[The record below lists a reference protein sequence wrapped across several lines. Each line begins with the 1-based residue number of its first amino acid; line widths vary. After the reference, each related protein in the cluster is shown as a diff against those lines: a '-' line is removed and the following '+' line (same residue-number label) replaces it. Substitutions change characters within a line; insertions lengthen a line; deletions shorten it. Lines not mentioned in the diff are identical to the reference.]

1 MYVGTNQFATAAV
14 LAAFFFACA
23 SAEGQEKV
31 TTIPCPER
39 GQPAAA
45 RTDADGTIHLVYRT
59 GDGPRYARSTDN
71 GRTFSAS
78 IPIVDRQSRKP
89 GLEFEVWDLAIG
101 KSGQVHVALGT
112 NAWKLKLPQEEWG
125 FHYATLEPGSKEFR
139 PVRNINRKPSE
150 GFSFAADDSGHVTA
164 CWLSDKLFTN
174 VSRNSGKTFTPFS
187 EINKSYDPCNCCT
200 TSAVYGADGKLAILY
215 REETNNERDMFLVLW
230 DQEKNESTRTRVS
243 TTLWKT
249 DT

>member
-1 MYVGTNQFATAAV
+1 MHVGIDRIAAATL
-14 LAAFFFACA
+14 LATFFFASL
-23 SAEGQEKV
+23 SAKAQEKV

-45 RTDADGTIHLVYRT
+45 RTGADGTIHLVYRT
-59 GDGPRYARSTDN
+59 GDGPRYTKSTDN
-71 GRTFSAS
+71 GKSFSAA
-78 IPIVDRQSRKP
+78 IPIVDRPSHKP
-89 GLEFEVWDLAIG
+89 GLEFDIWDLAIG
-101 KSGQVHVALGT
+101 QAGQLHVALGT

-125 FHYATLEPGSKEFR
+125 FYCATLPPGAKEFL

-150 GFSFAADDSGHVTA
+150 GFSLAADNRGRVSA
-164 CWLSDKLFTN
+164 CWLCDKLFAN
-174 VSRNSGKTFTPFS
+174 VSRDHGKTFAPAL

-200 TSAVYGADGKLAILY
+200 TSTVFGADGKLAILY
-215 REETNNERDMFLVLW
+215 REETNNDRDMFLVLW
-230 DQEKNESTRTRVS
+230 DQERGDSTRTRVS